1 VTYFSCGHTNPSYR
15 LYVCVS
21 AGADTQRLSE
31 GEPVT
36 TQFYLT
42 EEGSGIQREGA
53 LKYPYCSDAKLNSST
68 GNGERISSDA
78 CRNNPTVSN
87 IA

>member
-1 VTYFSCGHTNPSYR
+1 VTYFSRGHTDPSYR
-15 LYVCVS
+15 LYACAL
-21 AGADTQRLSE
+21 AGADTRRLSE

-42 EEGSGIQREGA
+42 EEGAGIQREGA
-53 LKYPYCSDAKLNSST
+53 LKYPYRLDAKLTSST

-78 CRNNPTVSN
+78 RRNNPTVSN